1 MENTRIYIVGH
12 GQDTR
17 LVRAGHRAQA
27 MNHVAKALINVKV
40 ATQNDLVEA
49 LQKGI
54 SVESAV
60 DADPLTLVE

>member
-54 SVESAV
+54 SVENAV
-60 DADPLTLVE
+60 DADQLTLVE

>member
-1 MENTRIYIVGH
+1 MDNSRIYIVGH
-12 GQDTR
+12 GHETR

-27 MNHVAKALINVKV
+27 MNHVAKAFITVKV

-60 DADPLTLVE
+60 DSEQLTLVE

>member
-12 GQDTR
+12 GQETR

-40 ATQNDLVEA
+40 ATQNELVDA
-49 LQKGI
+49 LQKGV
-54 SVESAV
+54 SVENAV
-60 DADPLTLVE
+60 DSEQLTLVE

>member
-12 GQDTR
+12 GQETR

-27 MNHVAKALINVKV
+27 LNHVAKALINVKV
-40 ATQNDLVEA
+40 ATQNELVES

-54 SVESAV
+54 SIENAIEV
-60 DADPLTLVE
+60 DQLTLVE

>member
-12 GQDTR
+12 GQEVR
-17 LVRAGHRAQA
+17 VVRAGHRAQA
-27 MNHVAKALINVKV
+27 MNHVAKALISVKV

-54 SVESAV
+54 SIESAV
-60 DADPLTLVE
+60 DADQLTLVE

>member
-12 GQDTR
+12 GQDIR

-54 SVESAV
+54 SVENAV
-60 DADPLTLVE
+60 DADQLTLVE

>member
-12 GQDTR
+12 GQEVR

-27 MNHVAKALINVKV
+27 LNHVAKALISVKV
-40 ATQNDLVEA
+40 ATQNDLVES

-54 SVESAV
+54 SIESAV
-60 DADPLTLVE
+60 DQDQLTLVD

>member
-12 GQDTR
+12 GQEIR

-27 MNHVAKALINVKV
+27 LNHVAKALINVKV
-40 ATQNDLVEA
+40 ATQNELVES

-54 SVESAV
+54 SIENAIEV
-60 DADPLTLVE
+60 DQLTLVE

>member
-1 MENTRIYIVGH
+1 MENLRIYLVGH

-27 MNHVAKALINVKV
+27 MNHVAKALITVKV
-40 ATQNDLVEA
+40 ATQNELVDA

-60 DADPLTLVE
+60 DSDQLTLVE

>member
-27 MNHVAKALINVKV
+27 MNHVAKALITVKV
-40 ATQNDLVEA
+40 AAQNDLVDA

-54 SVESAV
+54 SVENAV
-60 DADPLTLVE
+60 DADQLTLVE

>member
-12 GQDTR
+12 GQDIR

-60 DADPLTLVE
+60 DADQLTLVE

>member
-1 MENTRIYIVGH
+1 MENSRIYIVGH
-12 GQDTR
+12 GQETR
-17 LVRAGHRAQA
+17 LIRAGHRAQA
-27 MNHVAKALINVKV
+27 MNHVAKALITVKV

-60 DADPLTLVE
+60 DSEQLTLVE

>member
-12 GQDTR
+12 GQETR

-27 MNHVAKALINVKV
+27 MNHVAKALISVKV
-40 ATQNDLVEA
+40 ATQNDLVDA

-54 SVESAV
+54 SIESAV
-60 DADPLTLVE
+60 DADQLTLVE

>member
-40 ATQNDLVEA
+40 ATQNELVES

-54 SVESAV
+54 SIENAIEV
-60 DADPLTLVE
+60 DQLTLVE